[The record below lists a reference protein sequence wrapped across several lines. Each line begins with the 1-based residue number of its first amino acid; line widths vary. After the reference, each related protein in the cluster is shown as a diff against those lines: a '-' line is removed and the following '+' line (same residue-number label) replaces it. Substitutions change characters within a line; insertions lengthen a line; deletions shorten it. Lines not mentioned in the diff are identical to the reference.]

1 MKKDLDKNLY
11 CIWVSPKIFLEEYLF
26 AYKDLYYMIQVNCDE
41 YKNFIF
47 YRCTSNNEAF
57 KIIEKFIFQPTII
70 ILDGIIYFDFIKIF
84 TKNLKRIK
92 IIPKIIVLT
101 KDEKIK
107 KKINDM
113 NNGRLDISF
122 YNYNGINTSFID
134 LKSLIMNQIN
144 NNMIKNSENI
154 NLLNSPQ
161 SNLDI
166 EINRTDGSLIRKLN
180 EINDYTFEYID
191 CKEKLLLPTFYQS
204 LIQNITYQEIDD
216 FNNKLYNNSKYNDYK
231 YPLKSFISIP
241 NIPLELL
248 SKYYLRI
255 YTWVGEFYKDL
266 NFDLRNNKFND
277 YLPFIKTLYKGIEL
291 KCLDLGSD
299 ETLYRATLLS
309 NNEINYIN
317 ESLNKKIFNDLPSVY
332 AFSKCFL
339 SFSKDYNEC
348 LKFLY
353 KKKIPD
359 KSSAIFYL
367 ENDINIDYS
376 FSTHAD
382 IEKLS
387 YITSEKEVLFFPFSS
402 FEIKSI
408 KKIQI
413 GGQNVY
419 KIDLSYLGKYLKTL
433 LKDEF
438 FYSKVEELPDS
449 KFKRSLIDSKLI
461 KDEELNNKKIIDKYF
476 SYKVKIYPEYKNI
489 INSKEFVQ
497 ETNVQANRES
507 SHKSSTNLIDSVN
520 EVNPNN
526 DQNINYNYYQIKVL
540 EKSIDEVKEPAK
552 KHKFADTRTIIMII
566 FICLLILLFI
576 LLIIFVIIKK

>member
-1 MKKDLDKNLY
+1 MKKDLDENLY

-26 AYKDLYYMIQVNCDE
+26 AYKDLYYMIQTNCDE

-47 YRCTSNNEAF
+47 YRCTSNSEAF
-57 KIIEKFIFQPTII
+57 KIIKKFVFQPTIF

-107 KKINDM
+107 NKINDM
-113 NNGRLDISF
+113 NNDRLDISF
-122 YNYNGINTSFID
+122 YNYNGINTSFIY

-144 NNMIKNSENI
+144 NNMTKNSEKR
-154 NLLNSPQ
+154 NLLNDPQ
-161 SNLDI
+161 F
-166 EINRTDGSLIRKLN
+166 NRFYDSDGILIRNLN
-180 EINDYTFEYID
+180 DLNDYTFEYID

-204 LIQNITYQEIDD
+204 LIQDISYQEIDD
-216 FNNKLYNNSKYNDYK
+216 FNNKLYNNSEYNEYK

-241 NIPLELL
+241 NIPFELL

-255 YTWVGEFYKDL
+255 YTFEGKFYKNL
-266 NFDLRNNKFND
+266 NLDLRNNKFND
-277 YLPFIKTLYKGIEL
+277 YLPYIKTLYKGIEL
-291 KCLDLGSD
+291 KSLDLGSD

-309 NNEINYIN
+309 NDEINYIN
-317 ESLNKKIFNDLPSVY
+317 KSLNKKIFNDLPAVY

-348 LKFLY
+348 LRFLC
-353 KKKIPD
+353 KKKFPD
-359 KSSAIFYL
+359 KSSALFFL
-367 ENDINIDYS
+367 EKDKKIDYS

-382 IEKLS
+382 IEQLS
-387 YITSEKEVLFFPFSS
+387 YIPNEKEVLFFPFSS

-408 KKIQI
+408 KEIQI

-476 SYKVKIYPEYKNI
+476 SYKIKIYPEYQNI
-489 INSKEFVQ
+489 INSRIFVQ
-497 ETNVQANRES
+497 EINDQTSREF
-507 SHKSSTNLIDSVN
+507 SHKSSTHLVVDSDN
-520 EVNPNN
+520 EIHPNN
-526 DQNINYNYYQIKVL
+526 DQNIKYNYYKIKVL
-540 EKSIDEVKEPAK
+540 EKSIDEAKETAK